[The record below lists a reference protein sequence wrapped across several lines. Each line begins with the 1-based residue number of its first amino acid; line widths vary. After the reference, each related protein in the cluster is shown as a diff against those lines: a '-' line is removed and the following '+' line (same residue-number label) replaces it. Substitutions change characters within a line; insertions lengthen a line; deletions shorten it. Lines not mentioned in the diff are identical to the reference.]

1 MSTKRNPE
9 SRQQREA
16 HVTESEMDTKLPTP
30 RKPTFTE
37 NVIMTIKILAGFG
50 FIGAALWAVNLWVAP
65 K

>member
-1 MSTKRNPE
+1 MSTKRSPE

-16 HVTESEMDTKLPTP
+16 HVTESEMGTKLP